1 VTIKAACLVRHGSL
15 SFSSYFPKVWLAKVA
30 WGEFGF
36 PENSTGTLRETWP
49 VDSLC
54 TLHSKIAV
62 FTATFGSSGWLGFAT
77 QRLIWSLSIKL
88 FSIA

>member
-1 VTIKAACLVRHGSL
+1 VTIKAACLVRRASL
-15 SFSSYFPKVWLAKVA
+15 TFSSYFPKVWLAKVA

-49 VDSLC
+49 VDSLR
-54 TLHSKIAV
+54 TFQSKVAV
-62 FTATFGSSGWLGFAT
+62 FTATFGSSGWLGLAT
-77 QRLIWSLSIKL
+77 PRLIWALSIKL